1 MTQEGFDDI
10 FIENLLRDPKIRN
23 SFNIKDKK
31 KKKPIENLI
40 SSFKEES
47 SNLITVKEELTDS
60 KKIKN
65 FEDLQI
71 FINMNFYGCKIL
83 IDN

>member
-1 MTQEGFDDI
+1 MEKQ
-10 FIENLLRDPKIRN
+10 
-23 SFNIKDKK
+23 SFNIKDEK

-47 SNLITVKEELTDS
+47 SNLITVKEELMDS